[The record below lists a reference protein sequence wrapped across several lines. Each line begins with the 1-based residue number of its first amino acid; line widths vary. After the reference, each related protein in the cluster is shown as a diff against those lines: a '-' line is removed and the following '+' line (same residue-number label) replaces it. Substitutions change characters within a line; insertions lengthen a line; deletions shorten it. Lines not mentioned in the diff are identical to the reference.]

1 MNLVRHNC
9 QWRILRSGRMFEI
22 CLETLAFEEGYR
34 VGAVCDRLEM
44 SEAYF
49 REVCIR
55 DLGLTP
61 KEWMRNERMVVA
73 RRMLVG
79 GTDPKKIAK
88 LLGFADMNSFRR
100 EFRAIYGVSMVDLPR
115 LRARDGVCD

>member
-1 MNLVRHNC
+1 
-9 QWRILRSGRMFEI
+9 MFEI

-100 EFRAIYGVSMVDLPR
+100 EFRAVYGVSMVDMEC
-115 LRARDGVCD
+115 LRASVWICD